1 LVPGYSLFDV
11 SKKDAQRVVGSLKG
25 ATFMGK
31 RLYSELA
38 DPDKDY
44 ARASARKNREAAS
57 GYEFF
62 DKKGRGGKKKK
73 RN

>member
-1 LVPGYSLFDV
+1 
-11 SKKDAQRVVGSLKG
+11 
-25 ATFMGK
+25 
-31 RLYSELA
+31 LA